1 MLFYQDLEE
10 IIFNR
15 HQIVDSDELIILSGY
30 VGPNPVQRL
39 EKIPLKSLVVY
50 GMYGSDGIG
59 ERLNNSLIKLDDN
72 LINTHIVYSTIPVH
86 SKCYIWKKENEIKHV
101 LIGSA
106 NFSTNGLNTPFREV
120 LAETT
125 SDTFGALKLYLKTI
139 LDNCIDCHEATTK
152 KRFVLGKELI
162 IQDDDKEILDP
173 NYCKMTLLDPK
184 TGETPDASG
193 INWGQSGRSHTNR
206 NDAYIAIRAKY
217 IKNYPLLFPTKQ
229 EFPTKEDER
238 GRRRNND
245 SIEIIWD
252 DGSTMEG
259 LLEGTMVLDGKNY
272 PKQISSFPNKKI
284 LGQYIRKRLGV
295 PESGKIMKKDLEKYG
310 RDYITV
316 SLQGE
321 GIYYFDFSV

>member
-15 HQIVDSDELIILSGY
+15 HQVIDVDELVVLSGY
-30 VGPNPVQRL
+30 VGPSPVKRL
-39 EKIPLKSLVVY
+39 KDIPLKSLVVY

-59 ERLNNSLIKLDDN
+59 DKLNNSLISLNDSIDN
-72 LINTHIVYSTIPVH
+72 TKIIYSTIPVH
-86 SKCYIWKKENEIKHV
+86 SKCYIWKKNGAIKHV

-125 SDTFGALKLYLKTI
+125 VDTYSVLNQYLEKI
-139 LDNCIDCHEATTK
+139 LENCIDCHAATTRSK
-152 KRFVLGKELI
+152 MSLGNELI
-162 IQDDDKEILDP
+162 IQEDDKEILDP
-173 NYCKMTLLDPK
+173 NYCKMTLLDPS
-184 TGETPDASG
+184 TGETPLASG
-193 INWGQSGRSHTNR
+193 INWGQSGRAHTNR
-206 NDAYIAIRAKY
+206 NDAYIAIRANY
-217 IKNYPLLFPTKQ
+217 IRNYPLLFPPKQ
-229 EFPTKEDER
+229 EFPSREDPR

-252 DGSTMEG
+252 DGTTMEG
-259 LLEGTMVLDGKNY
+259 LLEGTLPMDGANY
-272 PKQISSFPNKKI
+272 PKQISSFPNKKT

-295 PESGKIMKKDLEKYG
+295 PDEGKIHKKDLERYG
-310 RDYITV
+310 RDNITV

>member
-15 HQIVDSDELIILSGY
+15 HQIIDSDELIVLSGY
-30 VGPNPVQRL
+30 VGQKKKKRL
-39 EKIPLKSLVVY
+39 EKLPLKSLVVY

-59 ERLNNSLIKLDDN
+59 ERLNNSLVSLNDTIK
-72 LINTHIVYSTIPVH
+72 NTNIIYSTIPVH
-86 SKCYIWKKENEIKHV
+86 SKCYIWKKENVIKDV

-106 NFSTNGLNTPFREV
+106 SFATSGLNARFGEV

-125 SDTFGALKLYLKTI
+125 SDTYYVLNQYLDKI
-139 LDNCIDCHEATTK
+139 LENCIDCHDAITK
-152 KRFVLGKELI
+152 KKYISENGLI
-162 IQDDDKEILDP
+162 LQEDDKEIIDP
-173 NYCKMTLLDPK
+173 NYCKMTLLDPR

-206 NDAYIAIRAKY
+206 NDAYIAIRSNY
-217 IKNYPLLFPTKQ
+217 IKNYPLLFPPKQ
-229 EFPTKEDER
+229 EFPSREDPR
-238 GRRRNND
+238 GRKRNND

-252 DGSTMEG
+252 DGTTMEG
-259 LLEGTMVLDGKNY
+259 LLEGTIPINGKNY

-295 PESGKIMKKDLEKYG
+295 PDEGKINRKDLERYG

>member
-15 HQIVDSDELIILSGY
+15 HQIIDADELVVLSGY
-30 VGPNPVQRL
+30 VGPNPVKRL
-39 EKIPLKSLVVY
+39 EDLPLKALVIY

-59 ERLNNSLIKLDDN
+59 ERLNNSLVNLDDS
-72 LINTHIVYSTIPVH
+72 LTNTHIIYSTIPIH
-86 SKCYIWKKENEIKHV
+86 SKCYIWKKDNVIKHA

-125 SDTFGALKLYLKTI
+125 SDTYFVLNQYLNNI
-139 LDNCIDCHEATTK
+139 LENCIDCHDATTR
-152 KRFVLGKELI
+152 KRFSSGKELI
-162 IQDDDKEILDP
+162 IQEEDKEILDP
-173 NYCKMTLLDPK
+173 DYCKMTLLDPK
-184 TGETPDASG
+184 TGDTPNASG
-193 INWGQSGRSHTNR
+193 INWGQSGRAHTKR
-206 NDAYIAIRAKY
+206 DDAYIAIRAKH

-229 EFPTKEDER
+229 KFPNRDDKR
-238 GRRRNND
+238 GRRRDND

-252 DGSTMEG
+252 DGTTMEG
-259 LLEGTMVLDGKNY
+259 LLEGTMQIGGKNY
-272 PKQISSFPNKKI
+272 PKQISSFPNKNT

-295 PESGKIMKKDLEKYG
+295 PDEGKISKKDLEKYG